1 MEIQEEIWMPVNGYE
16 GIYEIS
22 NLGNV
27 KSLGRYVAANRGGVR
42 YVKEHLLSLARSK
55 NGYYAVVLSMFGKRK
70 MASVYRLVAES
81 FIPNPN
87 HYKEVN
93 HKDENKHN
101 NNVLNLEWCD
111 RKYNA
116 NYGTGVER
124 CARQKWKPV
133 IMIDSISNLPL
144 QTFPSARE
152 AEKMTGVSYK
162 CISLACNGKT
172 KCAGGYRW
180 KFKEEK

>member
-1 MEIQEEIWMPVNGYE
+1 MEKQEEIWMPIKGYE
-16 GIYEIS
+16 GIYAVS

-27 KSLGRYVAANRGGVR
+27 KSIGRYVAANRGGIR
-42 YVKEHLLSLARSK
+42 YVKDRLLSFGRSHS
-55 NGYYAVVLSMFGKRK
+55 GYYSVILSMSGKRK
-70 MASVYRLVAES
+70 IASVHRLVAEA
-81 FIPNPN
+81 FIPNP
-87 HYKEVN
+87 HKYQEVN

-133 IMIDSISNLPL
+133 VMIDSISNLPIK
-144 QTFPSARE
+144 TFPSARE
-152 AEKMTGVSYK
+152 ADKITGVSYK
-162 CISLACNGKT
+162 CISLACNGKI
-172 KCAGGYRW
+172 KSAGGYRW
-180 KFKEEK
+180 QFKEGK